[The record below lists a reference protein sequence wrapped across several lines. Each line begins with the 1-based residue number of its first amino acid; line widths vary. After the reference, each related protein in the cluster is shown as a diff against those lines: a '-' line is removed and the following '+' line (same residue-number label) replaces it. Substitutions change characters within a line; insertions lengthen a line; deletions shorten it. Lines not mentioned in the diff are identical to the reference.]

1 MILYPKR
8 EGGVNMALRKI
19 VKIDQ
24 EKCDG
29 CGLWPNVRSKPS
41 ANQTK
46 ISPSKRGPSR
56 LVAKRRKQFK
66 VRNCGDGRGKARRD
80 RGG

>member
-29 CGLWPNVRSKPS
+29 CGLWPDVRSKPS
-41 ANQTK
+41 ANPTK
-46 ISPSKRGPSR
+46 ISPSKR
-56 LVAKRRKQFK
+56 
-66 VRNCGDGRGKARRD
+66 
-80 RGG
+80 